1 MFMPVRVRFLEFAC
15 AALLAFACVSAP
27 ARAADGGTVQGTVT
41 AGAAK
46 YDLKFARAD
55 LHDNAE
61 SLLQTNGPELR
72 ILLTDVEVGAAAING
87 IAFLPVTS
95 DAREGKVH
103 GLLIT
108 MKPDDPNHVL
118 VTLLAAPADPGETLV
133 TATLSSSPDPVIAGY
148 KMDRKTVSGT
158 IKLSG
163 GRFSSAA
170 ISFSAAVLP
179 EPAITADLKGKAA
192 VDSAQVK
199 SLRARAQAMVKG
211 DSAGVAKLSTSA
223 ENRQLEIAVAQIG
236 PQASQ
241 MMREAGRNILP
252 TLATVE
258 RVVVRGDHAV
268 VIFKD
273 KESWQ
278 DMSLADGQWKT
289 GK

>member
-1 MFMPVRVRFLEFAC
+1 MRGRVRSFKYAC
-15 AALLAFACVSAP
+15 AAALAMACLGAP
-27 ARAADGGTVQGTVT
+27 ARAADGGTVQGTIT
-41 AGAAK
+41 AGAAR

-55 LHDNAE
+55 LHDDAE
-61 SLLQTNGPELR
+61 DLLQTNGPELR
-72 ILLTDVEVGAAAING
+72 ILLTDVESGPAGING

-95 DAREGKVH
+95 DAREGRVH
-103 GLLIT
+103 GILIT
-108 MKPDDPNHVL
+108 MKPNDPNHVL
-118 VTLLAAPADPGETLV
+118 VTLLAVPADPGETLV
-133 TATLSSSPDPVIAGY
+133 TATLSSTPDPVIAGY
-148 KMDRKTVSGT
+148 KMDRNRVSGT

-163 GRFSSAA
+163 ERFASAG

-179 EPAITADLKGKAA
+179 EPPITADLKGKAA
-192 VDSAQVK
+192 VDSPQVR

-211 DSAGVAKLSTSA
+211 DSAGVAKLSTST
-223 ENRQLEIAVAQIG
+223 ENRQIEVAVAQIG

-278 DMSLADGQWKT
+278 DMSLVDGLWKT